1 MSIKT
6 LVINPGS
13 TSTKVGVFEDETLLF
28 EETLRHPTEE
38 IAKYASVI
46 DQKDFRKEIIL
57 DFLKEKNCDPKTLNV
72 IVGRGGLL
80 KPIPG
85 GTYAV
90 SDALLT
96 DLKAGVQGQ
105 HASNLGGILAR
116 EIGDSLG
123 VPSYIV
129 DPVVVDELTDKARI
143 SGMPELPRRSIF
155 HALNQKAV
163 ARRFAKEN
171 GKRYEDLNLIVIH
184 MGGGVSVGAHDHG
197 KVVDVNNILDG
208 EGCFSPERSGT
219 VPVGDL
225 VKMCFSGKYTQKE
238 VYKKICGNGGFNG
251 YLHTNDAREV
261 GKMAESG
268 NALAKQVWEAFFYQ
282 IAKDAGAM
290 AAVLHGQVDQIILI
304 TVRYRQDASHPL
316 AVDGHPA
323 PQLLLQ
329 GQLHLPQLLVAPRV
343 LLGVR
348 LPLRRLFGRVAL
360 LLQGSLQL
368 PHIQSPQHHIIAPPN
383 RVRFRQ
389 AGQQPGMSRRQKA
402 LIQLHF
408 YALRQVQQAQGIGH
422 HRPGFPQPRRYLLLG
437 HTAVLHQAAVAL
449 GLLQRGQV
457 LPLQVLYQRQLPHL
471 GVIRLYH
478 DRRDLAQSGHPAG
491 PPAPLPRD
499 DLIHPAGQ
507 RAHHHRLQNT
517 MLPDGIRQ
525 LRQRVRLKG
534 LSRLVLIGLNI
545 GNAQCHQAAA
555 LRRLVIQEQGVQAL
569 PQSAFLC
576 HRFLPLLSQ
585 FFSPVGTAGP
595 FAKA

>member
-57 DFLKEKNCDPKTLNV
+57 DFLKEKDCDPKTLNV

-90 SDALLT
+90 SDALLA

-290 AAVLHGQVDQIILI
+290 AAVLHGKVDQIILTGGI
-304 TVRYRQDASHPL
+304 AHSKYVTDVIRDYVS
-316 AVDGHPA
+316 
-323 PQLLLQ
+323 
-329 GQLHLPQLLVAPRV
+329 
-343 LLGVR
+343 
-348 LPLRRLFGRVAL
+348 
-360 LLQGSLQL
+360 S
-368 PHIQSPQHHIIAPPN
+368 IAP
-383 RVRFRQ
+383 VYVY
-389 AGQQPGMSRRQKA
+389 PGEHEMESLGEQSYEA
-402 LIQLHF
+402 LI
-408 YALRQVQQAQGIGH
+408 G
-422 HRPGFPQPRRYLLLG
+422 
-437 HTAVLHQAAVAL
+437 
-449 GLLQRGQV
+449 
-457 LPLQVLYQRQLPHL
+457 
-471 GVIRLYH
+471 
-478 DRRDLAQSGHPAG
+478 
-491 PPAPLPRD
+491 
-499 DLIHPAGQ
+499 
-507 RAHHHRLQNT
+507 
-517 MLPDGIRQ
+517 
-525 LRQRVRLKG
+525 
-534 LSRLVLIGLNI
+534 
-545 GNAQCHQAAA
+545 
-555 LRRLVIQEQGVQAL
+555 
-569 PQSAFLC
+569 
-576 HRFLPLLSQ
+576 
-585 FFSPVGTAGP
+585 
-595 FAKA
+595 KAEVFEL